1 MLTPLIQA
9 AQFLIQ
15 TLFELYIFFVLLRVI
30 FHWTKISHTNQL
42 LITIARITHPPLKPI
57 YSILPTVNGIDLAAI
72 ILLLGLSML
81 KIGLLFWLQAGII
94 PSVMGLATLAFAEI
108 LKQLIDIY
116 FYVLLIFTVM
126 SWFNPLTLGP
136 IIEIMIKMSE
146 PLLKPARAILPNMGG
161 LDFSPILVMMGLQ
174 LLTILIVAPL
184 TQIGISLI
192 KTTLR

>member
-81 KIGLLFWLQAGII
+81 KIGLLFWLQASII